1 MSAPSHQAQ
10 SIALDSKKIPPKI
23 SPKITGGV
31 LKRPPEIYLSN
42 LVKNEIK
49 DKSDHGVKESHGV
62 TERER
67 SGSFDDY
74 IRERLLVPREEKRE
88 EKREEEA
95 CERDD
100 YYEEDYYEDH
110 NSLEEYD
117 SFEEEDYFDDE
128 HIEKADAHPST
139 VRAGGGGKNIP
150 FHSGKGTR
158 AREAN
163 VAKGT
168 VLLPNG
174 NILIK

>member
-1 MSAPSHQAQ
+1 MSAPGNQTQ

-23 SPKITGGV
+23 SPKITGSV
-31 LKRPPEIYLSN
+31 LMRPPEIDFS
-42 LVKNEIK
+42 KTK
-49 DKSDHGVKESHGV
+49 DKSDHGVTESHGIKEK
-62 TERER
+62 ERER
-67 SGSFDDY
+67 AGSFDDY
-74 IRERLLVPREEKRE
+74 IRERLRVPSEKKRE
-88 EKREEEA
+88 EREEFEGEA
-95 CERDD
+95 DERSD
-100 YYEEDYYEDH
+100 YYEEDNYEDH
-110 NSLEEYD
+110 NLLEEYD

-128 HIEKADAHPST
+128 HIEKADAHPTT

>member
-1 MSAPSHQAQ
+1 MSAPGNQAQ
-10 SIALDSKKIPPKI
+10 FIALDSKKIPPKI
-23 SPKITGGV
+23 SPKITGSV
-31 LKRPPEIYLSN
+31 LMRPPET
-42 LVKNEIK
+42 K
-49 DKSDHGVKESHGV
+49 DKSGHGV
-62 TERER
+62 TESHGIKEKERER
-67 SGSFDDY
+67 AGSFDDY
-74 IRERLLVPREEKRE
+74 IRERLRVPSEKTREEREERE